1 MILTQTLESAYL
13 EMAQKRRH
21 VAQNSGTIEWE
32 CPSNIALIKYWGK
45 HEKQL
50 PINPSLSFTL
60 SKSVTRTRI
69 EFSYAKDQ
77 DFALEFQLNGT
88 IHKPFAHRILRYFKY
103 ISQFLPFIQNARFV
117 INSSNNFPSSAGIA
131 SSASS
136 YGALALAL
144 CTIEKQIYR
153 IEDPRDEFLRK
164 ASFMARLG
172 SGSASRS
179 VYGGYVLWGRTH
191 EMKQSGDEAA
201 TPLSEDIHPI
211 FRTYRDTIL
220 VVNSGAKAISSSEGH
235 KLMNDHPYTS
245 ARIVQAGTN
254 LSRLFEILRTGDI
267 FAFAEIIENEALSL
281 HALMIS
287 SNPGII
293 LLKPE
298 TLRIIESIRNFRQES
313 QLPIAFTLDAGPNVH
328 LIHPDYCSNEVED
341 FINNE
346 LRALCEEG
354 RIIYDGIG
362 KGPLQIGG

>member
-1 MILTQTLESAYL
+1 MIVTQTLESAYL
-13 EMAQKRRH
+13 EIAQQRRH
-21 VAQNSGTIEWE
+21 VAQNSGTTEWE

-60 SKSVTRTRI
+60 SKSITHTRV
-69 EFSYAKDQ
+69 EFSYAKGQ
-77 DFALEFQLNGT
+77 AFSMEFQLNGT
-88 IHKPFAHRILRYFKY
+88 IHKPFAHRVFRYFKY
-103 ISQFLPFIQNARFV
+103 VSQFHPFIHNTRFV

-144 CTIEKQIYR
+144 CSIEKQIYKT
-153 IEDPRDEFLRK
+153 EDPQDEFLRK

-179 VYGGYVLWGRTH
+179 IYGGYVLWGRTH
-191 EMKQSGDEAA
+191 EMEQSGDEAA
-201 TPLSEDIHPI
+201 TPLSDDIHSL
-211 FRTYRDTIL
+211 FGSYQDAIL
-220 VVNSGAKAISSSEGH
+220 VVNSGAKAVSSSEGH
-235 KLMNDHPYTS
+235 KLMTDHPYTS

-254 LSRLFEILRTGDI
+254 LSRLFGILRTGDVP
-267 FAFAEIIENEALSL
+267 AFAEIIENEALSL

-293 LLKPE
+293 LMKPE
-298 TLRIIESIRNFRQES
+298 TLLIIERIRNFRRDS
-313 QLPIAFTLDAGPNVH
+313 QIPIAFTLDAGPNVH
-328 LIHPDYCSNEVED
+328 LLYPEYCRNEVD
-341 FINNE
+341 AFINNE
-346 LRALCEEG
+346 LMTLCEEG
-354 RIIYDGIG
+354 RVIYDGIG

>member
-13 EMAQKRRH
+13 EIAQQRH
-21 VAQNSGTIEWE
+21 HVTENSGTLTWE

-60 SKSVTRTRI
+60 SKSVTRTQI
-69 EFSYAKDQ
+69 DFSYAKDQ
-77 DFALEFQLNGT
+77 TFELEFQLNGT
-88 IHKPFAHRILRYFKY
+88 IHKPFTHRILRYFKY
-103 ISQFLPFIQNARFV
+103 VTRFLPFIQNTRFV

-144 CTIEKQIYR
+144 CSIEKQIYKTD
-153 IEDPRDEFLRK
+153 DPLEEFLRK

-191 EMKQSGDEAA
+191 EMEQSGDEAA
-201 TPLSEDIHPI
+201 TPLSEDIHSI
-211 FRTYRDTIL
+211 FRTYQDTIL
-220 VVNSGAKAISSSEGH
+220 VVNSGEKVVSSSEGH

-254 LSRLFEILRTGDI
+254 LSRLLGVLRTGDI
-267 FAFAEIIENEALSL
+267 SAFAEIIENEALSL

-293 LLKPE
+293 LMKPE
-298 TLRIIESIRNFRQES
+298 TLRIIESIRNFRQDS
-313 QLPIAFTLDAGPNVH
+313 LLPIAFTLDAGPNVH
-328 LIHPDYCSNEVED
+328 LLYPEYCKNEMEA
-341 FINNE
+341 FINNQ
-346 LRALCEEG
+346 LMALCEEG
-354 RIIYDGIG
+354 RIIYDRIG
-362 KGPLQIGG
+362 KGPLQMGG